1 MANYNYMKN
10 SKQLKKV
17 EKKQSSS
24 QKKMAKK
31 VYKKKSG
38 Y

>member
-1 MANYNYMKN
+1 MKN

-17 EKKQSSS
+17 EKKQSSG